1 MKKLLVILICGALSL
16 TLTACGNKNT
26 PAAGIAA
33 GSLRAD
39 EYKEPTAGGTAG
51 NNGNNG
57 GYVGD
62 NGGSVGNTG
71 GRDGHIDPD
80 DYDFGDDFYANFESG
95 VQGDYDLEE
104 EAGGVSIEKYH
115 GEGGKLLIP
124 SKINGK
130 TVVKIN
136 RSAFRGTA
144 VTNVTVPSTVRT
156 IEGHAFS
163 GCDSLELLT
172 LSEGVEVID
181 GYAFSYC
188 TKLTLVTLPDSV
200 YEINNG
206 AFAGCPN
213 IMVSYKG
220 NTYNAANIREL
231 YDFF

>member
-1 MKKLLVILICGALSL
+1 MKRLLGILICGAIVL
-16 TLTACGNKNT
+16 TLTACGEKNT

-33 GSLRAD
+33 GSSKAD
-39 EYKEPTAGGTAG
+39 AYKEPTTSGAVG
-51 NNGNNG
+51 NTGNNG
-57 GYVGD
+57 GNVENVGG
-62 NGGSVGNTG
+62 NAGNTG
-71 GRDGHIDPD
+71 GWDGHIDPD

-95 VQGDYDLEE
+95 VQGDYELEDTI
-104 EAGGVSIEKYH
+104 GGVGIEKYR

-136 RSAFRGTA
+136 RNAFRGTA
-144 VTNVTVPSTVRT
+144 VTNVTIPSTVKT

-172 LSEGVEVID
+172 VSEGVEVID

-188 TKLTLVTLPDSV
+188 TKLTLVSLPDSV

-206 AFAGCPN
+206 SFAGCPN
-213 IMVSYKG
+213 IMVTYKG
-220 NTYNAANIREL
+220 NTYNAANIRDL